1 MSQRFLTGFSQLF
14 SEVFLCFSLWSLMT
28 SHWFPKQVSH
38 NFSQLCHS
46 FLNTQIKDFHSF
58 PMDFTQ
64 LSHRFLTAFSQV
76 SQRFLK
82 GFPMFLPCFSQ
93 VSHDFLTNV
102 SQTSQ
107 SFCTGFSQVSH
118 IIVSQVSHNFLTGF
132 SQLSHRFHRAF
143 SQASHWFLKD
153 LLGQLL
159 IDWFLKILQGFSQTV
174 TGFPQIPHS
183 FRTGSSQL
191 PSQTQGNRIPLVKHF
206 SQNPLAAVS
215 LISHRK
221 NNSR

>member
-1 MSQRFLTGFSQLF
+1 MFLTGFSRLSHKCLTDF
-14 SEVFLCFSLWSLMT
+14 SELL
-28 SHWFPKQVSH
+28 
-38 NFSQLCHS
+38 
-46 FLNTQIKDFHSF
+46 
-58 PMDFTQ
+58 
-64 LSHRFLTAFSQV
+64 HRFLT
-76 SQRFLK
+76 
-82 GFPMFLPCFSQ
+82 P
-93 VSHDFLTNV
+93 
-102 SQTSQ
+102 
-107 SFCTGFSQVSH
+107 FSQVSH

-153 LLGQLL
+153 LLGRLL

>member
-1 MSQRFLTGFSQLF
+1 MACLSPNDS
-14 SEVFLCFSLWSLMT
+14 WSLT
-28 SHWFPKQVSH
+28 
-38 NFSQLCHS
+38 NS
-46 FLNTQIKDFHSF
+46 FLLDF
-58 PMDFTQ
+58 PQ
-64 LSHRFLTAFSQV
+64 VLHRFLTPFS
-76 SQRFLK
+76 L
-82 GFPMFLPCFSQ
+82 
-93 VSHDFLTNV
+93 
-102 SQTSQ
+102 
-107 SFCTGFSQVSH
+107 
-118 IIVSQVSHNFLTGF
+118 VSHNFLTGF

-153 LLGQLL
+153 LLGRLL

-221 NNSR
+221 NNSRWVPTIPLQPRFENKCHKSGQTWLFHLSTRGVVCDYFFVILNHHRIR